1 MNLHW
6 VDWVIV
12 LVLLVL
18 LSLGGYLT
26 RTLVKGVADYLV
38 AGRSVR
44 RYLGLGSDAMQ
55 GFGVST
61 MLAFWQ
67 MNYEGGFASQW
78 WYLLTPLAG
87 ILIILT
93 GWGVCRLRETRAMTL
108 GQLVEI
114 RYSRRTRIVFGALM
128 YTAGVL
134 NMAIFPALA
143 ANFFIYYCGFPREF
157 AFAGLSIP
165 TALPLMVFLVGTS
178 AAVCMVGGQVTLIVT
193 DFIQSVFFNLM
204 LVGIA
209 LVVFRTFTWEQA
221 AAAFQAADNAEA
233 LLNPFSPKA
242 AGDFNRM
249 FFFMFVAYFMF
260 YSVISWAPNSML
272 ISSSRDAHEARMM
285 RAMLYMRNLA
295 MMGLGLFLLP
305 LAAFVL
311 MHHPDFSNQAA
322 HVRGVLD
329 GIANNEV
336 RSEMVTPLAAIQ
348 ILPRGMAG
356 AFAGMVI
363 FCFITSF
370 DTYLLAWGGVLI
382 QDVVIPLRGR
392 PLEPRQHIRWIRL
405 SVLAVAVFNIV
416 FSMAFRQVDKIFMW
430 MGISASVYLG
440 AAGVILLGGIYWRR
454 GTTTAAWTAM
464 VVGAA
469 LSIGGFFYRIC
480 RGEDPNAWDGLEISF
495 GIALTCIVLYGG
507 VSLFQ
512 RRRTFDLEAMLHR
525 RPAPD
530 GGLPDEEDLSRSASS
545 GRPPE
550 GWPRR
555 FVLWAPEVPR
565 SDRVLIPIIV
575 AVVGLIFAGIAATW
589 VYNTHWRP
597 ITLSGWVWFW
607 ERYLYVMFAA
617 GVAFLVWITIG
628 GIRDLRRM
636 FHSLKTEVV
645 DQADDGTVGARRD

>member
-18 LSLGGYLT
+18 LSLSGYLT
-26 RTLVKGVADYLV
+26 RTFVKGVADYLV

-44 RYLGLGSDAMQ
+44 RYLGLSSDSMQ

-93 GWGVCRLRETRAMTL
+93 GWGICRLRETRTMTL

-114 RYSRRTRIVFGALM
+114 RYSRRTRIAFGTLM
-128 YTAGVL
+128 YAAGVL

-143 ANFFIYYCGFPREF
+143 ANFFIYYCGFPQDI

-165 TALPLMVFLVGTS
+165 TALPLMIFLVGAS
-178 AAVCMVGGQVTLIVT
+178 AAICMVGGQVTLIVT
-193 DFIQSVFFNLM
+193 DFIQSLFFNLM

-209 LVVFRTFTWEQA
+209 LIVFRTFTWDQA
-221 AAAFQAADNAEA
+221 ATAFQAAENAEA

-242 AGDFNRM
+242 ASDFNRM
-249 FFFMFVAYFMF
+249 FFFMFVSYFMF

-272 ISSSRDAHEARMM
+272 VSSSRDAHEARMM
-285 RAMLYMRNLA
+285 RTLLYMRNLA

-305 LAAFVL
+305 LAAYVL
-311 MHHPDFSNQAA
+311 MHHPDFSHQAA
-322 HVRGVLD
+322 QVNTMLS
-329 GIANNEV
+329 GIANKEV
-336 RSEMVTPLAAIQ
+336 RSEMITPLAAIH

-356 AFAGMVI
+356 AFVGMVI

-370 DTYLLAWGGVLI
+370 DMYLLAWGSVLI

-405 SVLAVAVFNIV
+405 SVLAVAIFNIV
-416 FSMAFRQVDKIFMW
+416 FSMTFRQVDKIFMW
-430 MGISASVYLG
+430 MGISASIYLG
-440 AAGVILLGGIYWRR
+440 SAGAILLCGVYWRR
-454 GTTTAAWTAM
+454 GTTAAAWSAM
-464 VVGAA
+464 IVGAA
-469 LSIGGFFYRIC
+469 LSVAGFFYRIC
-480 RGEDPNAWDGLEISF
+480 YGDDPNAWDGLQISF
-495 GIALTCIVLYGG
+495 GIALTCVALYVV
-507 VSLFQ
+507 VSLLQ
-512 RRRTFDLEAMLHR
+512 WRRAFDLNAMLHR
-525 RPAPD
+525 QPGPAGGAPD
-530 GGLPDEEDLSRSASS
+530 NR
-545 GRPPE
+545 
-550 GWPRR
+550 PRR
-555 FVLWAPEVPR
+555 FWQWAPEVPR

-575 AVVGLIFAGIAATW
+575 GVVGLVFAGIAATW
-589 VYNTHWRP
+589 AYDAYWRP
-597 ITLSGWVWFW
+597 IPLPGWLWFW
-607 ERYLYVMFAA
+607 KRYLYVMFAA
-617 GVAFLVWITIG
+617 GVVFLVWITVG
-628 GIRDLRRM
+628 GIRDLRQM
-636 FHSLKTEVV
+636 FRSLKTEEV
-645 DQADDGTVGARRD
+645 DKADNGTVEPRGNEQ